1 MRSAILRSVTNSGE
15 TIATLL
21 HAFLVREGM
30 TDAGLA
36 ELIGADQT
44 QISRWRRG
52 AHVPRS
58 AWIPVIAETLGL
70 DEETVEAAR
79 VEGERVRRENLGK
92 IHSTDPREE
101 LRRTREEL
109 RRAKAKIARLEERLR
124 RGR

>member
-70 DEETVEAAR
+70 DEETVE
-79 VEGERVRRENLGK
+79 RVRRENLGK